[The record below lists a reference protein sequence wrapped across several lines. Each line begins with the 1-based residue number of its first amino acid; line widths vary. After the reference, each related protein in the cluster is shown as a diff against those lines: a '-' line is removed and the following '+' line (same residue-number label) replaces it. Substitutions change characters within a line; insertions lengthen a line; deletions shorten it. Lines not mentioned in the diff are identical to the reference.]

1 MKQERAQKMLKS
13 ETERLHLHKGILL
26 MAEYTYIWK
35 SKAAVRYDKY
45 M

>member
-13 ETERLHLHKGILL
+13 ETERLHLHNGILL

-35 SKAAVRYDKY
+35 SKAAVRLDKL
-45 M
+45 